1 MVPGQH
7 LNIDMIL
14 QEKHTHFYIPLFL
27 SSVSPKASVCLYS
40 VSVNRLTH
48 VFSNKISE
56 YFIMKRYYVYI
67 MIDIIFSIC
76 FMLHCIIIIWSNYT
90 LATCSRILVMGSTLY
105 FFCFFVKQDNPIQI
119 LLWHMREKILE
130 QIFICCF
137 WGVFFDKLADNK
149 QK

>member
-1 MVPGQH
+1 MMVPGQH

-14 QEKHTHFYIPLFL
+14 QEKHTHFYIPFFL
-27 SSVSPKASVCLYS
+27 SSVSPKASLYLYS

-67 MIDIIFSIC
+67 IIDIIFSIC
-76 FMLHCIIIIWSNYT
+76 FMLHCIIIIWSDYT

-105 FFCFFVKQDNPIQI
+105 FFRLFVCFFCWTGQADSDFINYEGKVSGTNFY
-119 LLWHMREKILE
+119 LLFL
-130 QIFICCF
+130 
-137 WGVFFDKLADNK
+137 GVFWQAYR
-149 QK
+149 